1 MPKPIGYIS
10 YTHGL
15 DGKVKVVPMVVKEE
29 FENFLKNTDVFLS
42 SGEKI
47 LPSIFAFNGK
57 VFICKIEGFDNID
70 KAKLL
75 LKKEIFVEVEENDN
89 YIDAEKLLGF
99 EVLTKTEEPYGKV
112 VDCGD
117 YGGGM
122 LIEIELFNKNSKQ
135 KTKKS
140 EFYQCNKDNI
150 LSVDC
155 DKMIIKINN
164 YDR

>member
-1 MPKPIGYIS
+1 MQKPIGYIS

-15 DGKVKVVPMVVKEE
+15 DGKVKVVPMVASDE
-29 FENFLKNTDVFLS
+29 FESFVKNSDVFLS

-57 VFICKIEGFDNID
+57 VFICKIEGYDTID

-75 LKKEIFVEVEENDN
+75 LKKEIFVEVEENNN
-89 YIDAEKLLGF
+89 YIDAEKLIGF
-99 EVLTKTEEPYGKV
+99 VVLTKTGEQYGKV

-122 LIEIELFNKNSKQ
+122 LIEIELYNKNSKQ

-140 EFYQCNKDNI
+140 EFYSCNKDNI
-150 LSVDC
+150 LSIDY